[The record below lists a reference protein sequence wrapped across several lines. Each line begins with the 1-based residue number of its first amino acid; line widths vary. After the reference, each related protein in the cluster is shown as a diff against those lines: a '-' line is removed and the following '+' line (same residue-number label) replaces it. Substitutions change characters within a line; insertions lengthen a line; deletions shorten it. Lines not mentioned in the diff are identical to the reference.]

1 MAGKIAIVVLVMS
14 ALFYSGVHSEGV
26 KITSINHSDF
36 TEKQGEAAKIICA
49 INVAQKICVFNS
61 PSGTPYGVIEGAKYE
76 KDRIK
81 GLITTNP
88 NECGLEIQN
97 IEEKDNGEWTCTLTG
112 LGPDDGNLESASG
125 KIRVVVANPPTDL
138 YLEKEGERVTDR
150 VQMNLDSGK
159 QTTVNCVTSG
169 ARPAPKFIWY
179 IGNDKL
185 NANTEVIEENG
196 LVKSSLEYNADPI
209 HNGQQLKC
217 EIEHMGYTT
226 QALADSENEVS
237 AELDLTFKPE
247 PAPKPEV
254 FYNQKIGAVQTVMI
268 KFKANPAPTEGTWK
282 IGETEVAVGG
292 DQGSFKSSSF
302 QVGDVEGDHTVQLT
316 FTMTEDL
323 ARKPYTLQVKN
334 ALGEQTYAFELASSK
349 IPEPADSSKSSPTAN
364 ENIDKGGAT
373 VVGIVVVV
381 VVIIIIAG
389 ITIFAR
395 AKSILCFKAKA
406 RSDDDAERAVDK
418 EGSDTESAEDTTATK
433 DEAKP
438 EEEAKKDDKK
448 AAGPTVVARMSNLFA
463 AVKKSVK
470 KPKENKYTA
479 ETPESEMKLHDNEE
493 KKEGDDQVLYA
504 DLDKSALGSGT
515 NAPADG
521 ESTEYAE
528 IRPQN

>member
-14 ALFYSGVHSEGV
+14 ALLSGVHSEGV

-395 AKSILCFKAKA
+395 AKSILCFKAKSGEPLEEEKEA
-406 RSDDDAERAVDK
+406 FDDPEK
-418 EGSDTESAEDTTATK
+418 GKLAEDV
-433 DEAKP
+433 KP
-438 EEEAKKDDKK
+438 TPEKK
-448 AAGPTVVARMSNLFA
+448 AIVEETIPTTET
-463 AVKKSVK
+463 KK
-470 KPKENKYTA
+470 
-479 ETPESEMKLHDNEE
+479 PESEEKEE
-493 KKEGDDQVLYA
+493 KKSNGAHTPV
-504 DLDKSALGSGT
+504 
-515 NAPADG
+515 
-521 ESTEYAE
+521 
-528 IRPQN
+528 